1 MNFKEYIQEKKNLQ
15 SVLLEYLEDESEADQ
30 SYDNFHKVINDQ
42 QIIESQQEFKSL
54 LYLINIIGNH
64 HHRSHYF
71 IKKIEKILDHFKE
84 DIKKYLS
91 NSEIFE
97 FFKYNKRILL
107 FLIEEKILVID
118 MYIALQIA
126 CNEFVDQKY
135 SEYFAPE
142 VKPFIT
148 DELID
153 KLGGQKEE
161 TAKEHDKYFFE
172 KRKEGENDDFLCN
185 LIRLDKIDE
194 FVTYANQTNLAL
206 NCHIHGSIFETNP
219 LLYHKEIKLIE
230 YALFFGSIRI
240 IKYMHLNGVELHRS
254 MWEYAI
260 HSQNG
265 EAIRYL
271 EENYSSSYPSNYDNC
286 KSFLIES
293 IRCHHIDITN
303 YIIDNVIKED
313 DPKIKIEYY
322 YDNSY
327 YLYSFKYN
335 NYCFFPENEEYKYF
349 LLRLA
354 EFDYYTLV
362 SLYLQ
367 DKSIN
372 YDINEI
378 LNTKIL

>member
-1 MNFKEYIQEKKNLQ
+1 
-15 SVLLEYLEDESEADQ
+15 
-30 SYDNFHKVINDQ
+30 
-42 QIIESQQEFKSL
+42 
-54 LYLINIIGNH
+54 
-64 HHRSHYF
+64 
-71 IKKIEKILDHFKE
+71 
-84 DIKKYLS
+84 
-91 NSEIFE
+91 
-97 FFKYNKRILL
+97 
-107 FLIEEKILVID
+107 
-118 MYIALQIA
+118 
-126 CNEFVDQKY
+126 
-135 SEYFAPE
+135 
-142 VKPFIT
+142 
-148 DELID
+148 
-153 KLGGQKEE
+153 
-161 TAKEHDKYFFE
+161 
-172 KRKEGENDDFLCN
+172 
-185 LIRLDKIDE
+185 
-194 FVTYANQTNLAL
+194 
-206 NCHIHGSIFETNP
+206 
-219 LLYHKEIKLIE
+219 
-230 YALFFGSIRI
+230 
-240 IKYMHLNGVELHRS
+240 MHLNGVELHRS